1 MSPTLLNLDDRTAE
15 NLYQE
20 LIRRIPTYTPEWTDY
35 NDSDPGVTLMQL
47 FSWLAE
53 IIIYRLNKVPQKN
66 FVKFLEL
73 VGVPLLQP
81 APAVTELQFT
91 LAKGAASAEVPAG
104 TQVALGSSSSGLPV
118 VFETD
123 FDLLVNGLTLV
134 SVESYDGSQFT
145 DYTAPALDNA
155 PTGFPPFSQTPQA
168 GAALYLAFDEAF
180 PAGVARITFHR
191 VESGTP
197 TPVRGNNGTDPLAS
211 VSPPVEAYWEYWNGQ
226 WSRLQVQQDTTFG
239 LSRSGYVTFQAPTD
253 AQPQQFGLLTKPTDP
268 MLFWIRYHIANIVG
282 PGFAIVPML
291 QTVQLN
297 TVSATNAVTETAEL
311 LGASNGRPNQTFQLA
326 FYPVLPLDP
335 NVTGIIAVDEGNG
348 YVTWT
353 EVEDFAGHGPNAMI
367 YTLNHATGLV
377 SFGDGISGKI
387 PRWLSG
393 NGTNLDSADQTN
405 VMGTSYRWGGGSQA
419 NSGANTI
426 TTLLAPLANIQ
437 SVTNPLPSY
446 GGADQETIDQAQA
459 RAPMA
464 LRTANRA
471 VTGDDFAYLATHTP
485 GAQIQR
491 AQAFPLLNPNFRVLR
506 SADGSPKIEAPI
518 PGAVTVFVI
527 PQSKQAQPIP
537 TQGMRQLVSDY
548 LDKHRLLT
556 SEVFVA
562 PPHYRQVR
570 IECQVIAQP
579 TFDLNAVGTAVR
591 NRLLGY
597 FNPLPPG
604 GAEEEGWGFGDPINF
619 AETYRQI
626 FDADGVKLI
635 TGTLKTY
642 VDNVLQQPCTDVQLL
657 PDEIVYSLDHGVSVT
672 YS

>member
-1 MSPTLLNLDDRTAE
+1 MPLQDINLDDRTFE
-15 NLYQE
+15 DLYQE

-53 IIIYRLNKVPQKN
+53 IIIYRLNQVPQKN
-66 FVKFLEL
+66 FAKFLEL
-73 VGVPLLQP
+73 VGIPLNPP

-91 LAKGAASAEVPAG
+91 LAKSAASATVQAG
-104 TQVALGSSSSGLPV
+104 TQVALGGSSSGPPV

-123 FDLLVNGLTLV
+123 FELVVNGVNLI

-145 DYTAPALDNA
+145 DYTAPALSNA

-168 GAALYLAFDEAF
+168 NAALYLAFDTPF
-180 PAGVARITFHR
+180 PAGVVRITFHA
-191 VESGTP
+191 VEGSTP
-197 TPVRGNNGTDPLAS
+197 TPVVGNNGADPLAS
-211 VSPPVEAYWEYWNGQ
+211 VSPPVNAFWEYWNGQ
-226 WSRLQVQQDTTFG
+226 WSPLQSVMDTTFG
-239 LSRSGYVTFQAPTD
+239 LSKSGYITFQAPAD
-253 AQPQQFGLLTKPTDP
+253 AQPQQYGLLTKPTDP
-268 MLFWIRYHIANIVG
+268 PLFWVRYRIQDIVG
-282 PGFAIVPML
+282 PGFAVVPML
-291 QTVQLN
+291 HTILLN
-297 TVSATNAVTETAEL
+297 TVSATNSVTETGEL

-335 NVTGIIAVDEGNG
+335 GEGIAVDEGTG

-353 EVEDFAGHGPNAMI
+353 EVEDFAGFGPNDTV
-367 YTLNHATGLV
+367 YTLDHSTGLV
-377 SFGDGISGKI
+377 SFGDGTNGKI

-393 NGTNLDSADQTN
+393 NGSNLDSADQTN
-405 VMGTSYRWGGGSQA
+405 VMATSYRWGGGAQA

-437 SVTNPLPSY
+437 GVTNPLPSY
-446 GGADQETIDQAQA
+446 GGADEETVQHAQD
-459 RAPMA
+459 RAPMT

-471 VTGDDFAYLATHTP
+471 VTPDDFAFLATQTP

-506 SADGSPKIEAPI
+506 AADGSAQIEAPV

-527 PQSKQAQPIP
+527 PQSQQAKPVP
-537 TQGMRQLVSDY
+537 TQGTLQLVSNY

-556 SEVFVA
+556 CEVFVA
-562 PPHYRQVR
+562 APRYREVR
-570 IECQVIAQP
+570 IEVQVIAQP
-579 TFDLNAVGTAVR
+579 TSDLGTVGTAVR
-591 NRLLGY
+591 NQLLGY

-604 GAEEEGWGFGDPINF
+604 GTDEEGWDFGAPIYF

-626 FDADGVKLI
+626 FDAPGVKLI

-642 VDNVLQQPCTDVQLL
+642 VDNVLQPPCTDIHLM
-657 PDEIVYSLDHGVSVT
+657 PDEVVYSLDHGVSVT